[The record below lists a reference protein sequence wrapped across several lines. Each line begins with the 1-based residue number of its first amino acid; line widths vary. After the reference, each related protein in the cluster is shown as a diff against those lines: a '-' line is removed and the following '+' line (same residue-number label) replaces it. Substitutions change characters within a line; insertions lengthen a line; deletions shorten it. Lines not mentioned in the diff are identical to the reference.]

1 MNSRNVFIIAAI
13 VALTGS
19 AQTPDDK
26 VLFKSDFESASAG
39 ALPEELM
46 VLAGEFSVKDIG
58 GNKALELPGNPLE
71 DFGAL
76 FGPPESDGVAVRA
89 RVYSESSKRLAPR
102 FGVGLNGI
110 GGYRLLVAPSQNQL
124 QLLKDQEALASA
136 PFEWKSGTW
145 TSFHLQIR
153 KVSESKWILEGRA
166 CAEGT
171 PEPKNWSISFDISE
185 TPPVGKASIW
195 GAPYSGKPILFDDL
209 SVISLG
215 SSGSAERPQAKLTA
229 SSRKN
234 NPIHPRSLFSSA
246 VF

>member
-1 MNSRNVFIIAAI
+1 MSSWTIFIIAAMI
-13 VALTGS
+13 ALTGS
-19 AQTPDDK
+19 AQAPDHQ
-26 VLFKSDFESASAG
+26 VLFESDFELADVDSV
-39 ALPEELM
+39 PEELM
-46 VLAGEFSVKDIG
+46 VLAGGFSVKEFG

-76 FGPPESDGVAVRA
+76 FGPAESDGIAVRA

-110 GGYRLLVAPSQNQL
+110 GGYRLLVLPGQNLL

-153 KVSESKWILEGRA
+153 KVSESRWILEGRA
-166 CAEGT
+166 WAEGT

-215 SSGSAERPQAKLTA
+215 SVGSAERPQAKITA

-234 NPIHPRSLFSSA
+234 NPLHLRSLFGGI
-246 VF
+246 